1 MNSYYYNNYRITE
14 LSYFEYKNL
23 AKNLFTEDLDTINK
37 VFEDILQSQVNV
49 KYLSIENKFKCLIF
63 LRSLTLGEE
72 FNLSYKEKNYNF
84 NVNNILEN
92 IFLNEE
98 DYDTESIDLTKSNKF
113 YINDTLNELINNIKG
128 ITLKNKYYDFTEFA
142 KEQKKELLDNI
153 TDINIVDVSNK
164 MLGDISN
171 NYLKILDLK
180 LNLHNGDIL
189 TFLKNIFYSDLNN
202 LYDLEYFLI
211 KNLNLNTNDFK
222 NYSLSELKILMN
234 KVIEEYKESN
244 KNDNTGIPLSR

>member
-23 AKNLFTEDLDTINK
+23 VKNLFTNDLDIINK
-37 VFEDILQSQVNV
+37 VFEDILHKQVNIE
-49 KYLSIENKFKCLIF
+49 YLSIENKFKCLIF

-72 FNLSYKEKNYNF
+72 FNLVYKEKNYNF

-98 DYDTESIDLTKSNKF
+98 EYDNEIIDLNKSNKF
-113 YINDTLNELINNIKG
+113 YINDTLDEIIYIIKG
-128 ITLKNKYYDFTEFA
+128 INLKDKYYDFSNFSKDE
-142 KEQKKELLDNI
+142 KKELLDNI
-153 TDINIVDVSNK
+153 TDINIVDISNK

-189 TFLKNIFYSDLNN
+189 NFLKNIFYSDLNS

-211 KNLNLNTNDFK
+211 KNLNLNVNDFQ

-234 KVIEEYKESN
+234 KVLEEYKESN
-244 KNDNTGIPLSR
+244 KNDNAGISLNR